1 MVTSAYVLKVINL
14 TVTAKDVSTLM
25 SARQKPTTANT
36 CASTLSVHSSATVH
50 EDLSKRKQRVSTEM
64 NAENNQESVVAE
76 VVFAKTILAV
86 IIVSALV
93 DTEWTKEET
102 SALILMNAVVV

>member
-1 MVTSAYVLKVINL
+1 
-14 TVTAKDVSTLM
+14 M

-50 EDLSKRKQRVSTEM
+50 EDLPKRKQRVLTEM

>member
-1 MVTSAYVLKVINL
+1 M
-14 TVTAKDVSTLM
+14 
-25 SARQKPTTANT
+25 
-36 CASTLSVHSSATVH
+36 
-50 EDLSKRKQRVSTEM
+50 STEM

-102 SALILMNAVVV
+102 SALVSLIHYVN